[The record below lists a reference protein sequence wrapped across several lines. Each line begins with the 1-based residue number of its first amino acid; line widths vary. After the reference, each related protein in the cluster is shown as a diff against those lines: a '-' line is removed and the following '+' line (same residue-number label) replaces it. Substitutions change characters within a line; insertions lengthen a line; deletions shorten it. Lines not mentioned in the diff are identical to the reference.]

1 MGDGVSLDDFYGF
14 SLPKDSIQIQDATG
28 DKSEMTSLLETVNGQ
43 TWNVTYDRKISARD
57 NGDGTVSPVAASVCL
72 PYEFNIDDYYLPGMA
87 KIYQMEYI
95 DTIYSQ
101 FIFREKADNLMEAG
115 KPYMI
120 VVSQGEIQ
128 FNAIDAKMTSKV
140 AEGSPVY
147 DFTNW
152 WQKSEKSEVGTWN
165 GTFDSVTGSGE
176 EFALQDNGVW
186 ERLSSSSW
194 IGPFRAYLR
203 ANNVTGLDHYRQ
215 NTDTFNGQQSAS
227 NQAPSIVTRFYQQD
241 GDGNGEVAEIPGL
254 YYLGDING
262 SETNGIV
269 APTIHT
275 IDRDGTHNYYD
286 LQDRRLN
293 GKPNKGIYIENG
305 KKHVAR

>member
-72 PYEFNIDDYYLPGMA
+72 PYEFNIDDYYLPGIA

-176 EFALQDNGVW
+176 E
-186 ERLSSSSW
+186 
-194 IGPFRAYLR
+194 
-203 ANNVTGLDHYRQ
+203 
-215 NTDTFNGQQSAS
+215 
-227 NQAPSIVTRFYQQD
+227 
-241 GDGNGEVAEIPGL
+241 
-254 YYLGDING
+254 
-262 SETNGIV
+262 
-269 APTIHT
+269 
-275 IDRDGTHNYYD
+275 
-286 LQDRRLN
+286 
-293 GKPNKGIYIENG
+293 
-305 KKHVAR
+305 